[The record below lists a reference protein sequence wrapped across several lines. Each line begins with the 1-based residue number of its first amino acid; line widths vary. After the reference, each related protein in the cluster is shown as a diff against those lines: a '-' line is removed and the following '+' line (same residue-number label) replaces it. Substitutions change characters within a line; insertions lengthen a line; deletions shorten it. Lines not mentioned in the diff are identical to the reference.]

1 LKCITST
8 RVLADGNLTQ
18 RWVVFD
24 DEKIRRVID
33 VPPSDF
39 EGELID
45 CGDMVVAPGLV
56 DTHVHI
62 NEPGRTEWEGFETAT
77 MSAAA
82 GGITTVMDM
91 PLNCLP
97 VTTSKY
103 ALEEKLKALQGK
115 LHIDVGLWG
124 GVTPYSIKDLDYLLQ
139 QGVYGVKSFLIDS
152 GIEEFPEMNEE
163 DLDQAMAIISNYD
176 VPYLIHA
183 EIDDK
188 KTETQ
193 ITEKYQS
200 FVNSRPKSWE
210 NEAIKLMI
218 AKSKQHNCRV
228 HIVHLSSADM
238 LPEIKAAKSAG
249 KFTVETCPH
258 YLLLNAEE
266 IPDGKTQFKCCPPI
280 REKENNEKLW
290 AAIENETIDFVVS
303 DHSPCTPALKLM
315 DTGDLEKAWGGISS
329 LQFGLPLM
337 WTEFKARG
345 MDIPKLFRMMSEKTS
360 SFLRLE
366 TKKGKIQVGMDA
378 DFVIFNPDEEFEIK
392 RDLIYHKHKITP
404 YEGRKVFGK
413 VYKTYLRGEKVYD
426 NNQFLEKPFGKTLL
440 KGK

>member
-1 LKCITST
+1 MKCITSN
-8 RVLADGNLTQ
+8 RVLSAGSLAK
-18 RWVVFD
+18 RWIVFD

-33 VPPSDF
+33 VPPTDF
-39 EGELID
+39 EGEMID
-45 CGDMVVAPGLV
+45 CGNMVVAPGLV

-97 VTTSKY
+97 VTTSKF
-103 ALEEKLKALQGK
+103 AMDEKLNALQGK

-124 GVTPYSIKDLDYLLQ
+124 GVTPYSLKDLDFLLQ
-139 QGVYGVKSFLIDS
+139 QGVFGVKSFLIDS
-152 GIEEFPEMNEE
+152 GIEEFPEMNEK
-163 DLDQAMAIISNYD
+163 DLDQAMSIIANYD

-183 EIDDK
+183 EIDDH
-188 KTETQ
+188 KTSAE

-200 FVNSRPKSWE
+200 FVDSRPRSWE

-218 AKSKQHNCRV
+218 DKSKQHNCRV

-238 LPEIKAAKSAG
+238 LPEIKKAKAGG

-290 AAIENETIDFVVS
+290 QAIQDETIDFVVS
-303 DHSPCTPALKLM
+303 DHSPCTPSLKLM
-315 DTGDLEKAWGGISS
+315 ETGDLEKAWGGISS

-337 WTEFKARG
+337 WTEFRSRG
-345 MDIPKLFRMMSEKTS
+345 MDIPKLFKMMSEKTS
-360 SFLRLE
+360 SFLGLQNR
-366 TKKGKIQVGMDA
+366 KGKLDVGMDA
-378 DFVIFNPDEEFEIK
+378 DFVVFDPDEEFEITK
-392 RDLIYHKHKITP
+392 DVIYHKHKITP

-413 VYKTYLRGEKVYD
+413 VHMTFLRGEKVFD
-426 NNQFLEKPFGKTLL
+426 NNKFLDKPFGKTLI